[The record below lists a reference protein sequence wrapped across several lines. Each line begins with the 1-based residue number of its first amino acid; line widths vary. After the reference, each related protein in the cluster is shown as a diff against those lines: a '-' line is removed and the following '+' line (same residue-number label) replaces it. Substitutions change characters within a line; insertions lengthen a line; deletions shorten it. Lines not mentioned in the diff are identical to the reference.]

1 MAGKS
6 KKRIDY
12 AGWSVDIFS
21 NDIKIDKLL
30 DAHGWIGFGV
40 YFYLCQMAFG
50 GEGYY
55 YEWGYDL
62 CASTARKMGGG
73 VGSGTVKETVDYCLQ
88 IGLFDKGLFDGW
100 GVLTSRGIQKSYLAV
115 VKGNSRRTVE
125 IYKEYWLL
133 DISKKE
139 DCQGVVFI
147 RKNSNKL
154 VANGD
159 LQGANA
165 HSQGADDDSIVL
177 NGMVGDSSINNIPQ
191 NPPDFGGAV
200 ERLDY
205 DRIANTYNTV
215 CKDLPKVRGI
225 SDERRRRIRTLL
237 NALDKSKVLTELG
250 PYERLEHIFR
260 LADESDFL
268 SGRKQAN
275 AWCGFDWLINSK
287 NALKV
292 IEGNYRNGGVNRV
305 KSQQGNTDHSRESEN
320 DALAA
325 FRAGCAAEMPEV

>member
-30 DAHGWIGFGV
+30 DAHGWVGFGV

-133 DISKKE
+133 DISKNE

-147 RKNSNKL
+147 RKNNNKL

-159 LQGANA
+159 LQGANT
-165 HSQGADDDSIVL
+165 HSQGANSDSIVL

-191 NPPDFGGAV
+191 NPVDFV
-200 ERLDY
+200 DNTERLDY
-205 DRIANTYNTV
+205 KRIVDSYNV
-215 CKDLPKVRGI
+215 ICKDLPKVCGL
-225 SDERRRRIRTLL
+225 SDERRRKIKTLI
-237 NALDKSKVLTELG
+237 NALDKSKVLTELDTYG
-250 PYERLEHIFR
+250 RLEYIFR

-268 SGRKQAN
+268 SGRTQTN
-275 AWCGFDWLINSK
+275 SWCGFDWLINFK

-292 IEGNYRNGGVNRV
+292 IEGNYKNGGAKRV
-305 KSQQGNTDHSRESEN
+305 EPQPRNTDHSIESES

-325 FRAGCAAEMPEV
+325 FRANRERDT